1 MKIWDIET
9 AKKEHQYSP
18 ALAVAMKKI
27 LPSKTP
33 VVDLGCGKGTYLK
46 YLSLFNY
53 QCIGVEGTPDI
64 TEIADFDG
72 PILTLD
78 LSVPQPELSKF
89 TGSNVICLE
98 VAEHIPPEQEMIFLE
113 NIFRIDPP
121 ILILSW
127 ALKGQGG
134 TGHHNEQNAPYVL
147 QRMAEF
153 NRKYQEIDTRKL
165 RNEGGK
171 DLWWFQKSIY
181 VFTKDCNKIH
191 YSRPH

>member
-18 ALAVAMKKI
+18 RLAVAMKKL
-27 LPSKTP
+27 LPAKTP
-33 VVDLGCGKGTYLK
+33 IVDLGCGKGTYLI
-46 YLSLFNY
+46 NY
-53 QCIGVEGTPDI
+53 QCIGVEGTPEI

-78 LSVPQPELSKF
+78 LSVPQLELCKF
-89 TGSNVICLE
+89 SGSNVICLE
-98 VAEHIPPEQEMIFLE
+98 VAEHIPPEQEQIFLD
-113 NIFRIDPP
+113 NIFSIKPP
-121 ILILSW
+121 SLILSW

-134 TGHHNEQNAPYVL
+134 TGHHNEQDPAYVIPKIERRGYNL
-147 QRMAEF
+147 DCIGTEQ
-153 NRKYQEIDTRKL
+153 L
-165 RNEGGK
+165 RYEGGK